1 MNLRKYLKFLIL
13 IGFKNEKFGINFIT
27 STMIFVFIIVF
38 VLKVFQFLSN
48 FLNMMDLF
56 MLKKIEELKNQKKNI
71 IY

>member
-1 MNLRKYLKFLIL
+1 MNLCKYLKFLIFVD
-13 IGFKNEKFGINFIT
+13 FKNEKFAIKFIT
-27 STMIFVFIIVF
+27 STMIFVFTVVF
-38 VLKVFQFLSN
+38 VLKVFQFLSK